1 MHSIWT
7 LIFST
12 VLLLPFRR
20 VQIKCILFL
29 KCLVWNNHPLDPENF
44 LSNPFLSKKVI
55 SVSKLFICFKNHHW
69 TITTKNVT
77 SKSVVTN
84 ILRSNFCFPWYSILS
99 NMKICQYKMSETK
112 YKIDINSLRINIF
125 VYQIHGVKVLS
136 SLFYRC

>member
-1 MHSIWT
+1 MQKSMYITIQLPFSVCGLTSTHLT
-7 LIFST
+7 LTFAFDLNIFST
-12 VLLLPFRR
+12 VLLLPLGR

-99 NMKICQYKMSETK
+99 NMKICQCKMSETK
-112 YKIDINSLRINIF
+112 Y
-125 VYQIHGVKVLS
+125 
-136 SLFYRC
+136 